1 MSNTSARFSRSL
13 STDKWL
19 AIRSRLLIRHV
30 NWEGSR
36 EGGSEMIV
44 KLAEEEN
51 EVSYS
56 RILWKYYR

>member
-1 MSNTSARFSRSL
+1 M
-13 STDKWL
+13 
-19 AIRSRLLIRHV
+19 RHV

>member
-1 MSNTSARFSRSL
+1 
-13 STDKWL
+13 
-19 AIRSRLLIRHV
+19 
-30 NWEGSR
+30 
-36 EGGSEMIV
+36 MIV